1 MTNANNRREL
11 EKALEQLELAIDLKS
26 DEAADAYAAGK
37 KVEWRSL
44 VKAFLTAM
52 NATKSQPALRPSPN
66 TT

>member
-1 MTNANNRREL
+1 MTNTDNRREL

-44 VKAFLTAM
+44 VKAFL
-52 NATKSQPALRPSPN
+52 ALCDKRDEIAARLEDRA
-66 TT
+66 

>member
-1 MTNANNRREL
+1 MTNTDNRREL

-44 VKAFLTAM
+44 VKAFL
-52 NATKSQPALRPSPN
+52 ALCEERSSH
-66 TT
+66 

>member
-1 MTNANNRREL
+1 MTNNTSRRKL

-44 VKAFLTAM
+44 VKAFL
-52 NATKSQPALRPSPN
+52 ALCDERDGIAARLEDRA
-66 TT
+66 

>member
-1 MTNANNRREL
+1 MTNTDNRREL

-44 VKAFLTAM
+44 VKAFL
-52 NATKSQPALRPSPN
+52 ALCDDRDEIAARLEDRA
-66 TT
+66 

>member
-1 MTNANNRREL
+1 MTNTDNRREL

-44 VKAFLTAM
+44 VKAFLTLCSSNFAWM
-52 NATKSQPALRPSPN
+52 SSFFTSP
-66 TT
+66 T